1 MNTVENI
8 NKVKRIRGYGEGS
21 VYQRKDCR
29 WVGKYKDEKML
40 KPRYVYGKT
49 EAEARRKLREFKK
62 TIVHGITD
70 CRKVLLSTYI
80 ERWLYT
86 FKAAAVEN
94 TSFDRLESVY
104 YTHIKPTLGGFQ
116 LGNIKAVDIQT
127 LLNQKSTEYSY
138 TIVKM
143 IRQILSEVFQHA
155 YTEGDIL
162 KNPMANVIMAKRS
175 KFKPERK
182 MLILEDAEVK
192 RLEEAAREKYGTG
205 RPLFVH
211 GNLIVFMLH
220 TGLRCGELLAL
231 EWSDIDFESKTVSIN
246 KNLAKV
252 KNRDTGK
259 DTSKSTLQV
268 KGTKTSSSNRIIPL
282 NSKAINALRELQMI
296 YRQCGIKSKYVAC
309 SQKGGFLTNNRMHNL
324 LERMLKHTGIDKPL
338 TIHQLRHTFASRAL
352 NAGVS
357 ISVVSKWMGHAS
369 ISTTYNIYIHAM
381 EQERLT
387 ALDVLEAM

>member
-21 VYQRKDCR
+21 VYQRKDGR

-220 TGLRCGELLAL
+220 TCLRCGELLAL
-231 EWSDIDFESKTVSIN
+231 EWSDIDW
-246 KNLAKV
+246 
-252 KNRDTGK
+252 
-259 DTSKSTLQV
+259 V
-268 KGTKTSSSNRIIPL
+268 KGTITVRRDAQYTPAAGIYVTSPKNGKPRTVDVGPNVLKLLKQLRIEQAE
-282 NSKAINALRELQMI
+282 KAISR
-296 YRQCGIKSKYVAC
+296 YVFTQDN
-309 SQKGGFLTNNRMHNL
+309 SPDIMHPQSPTRYFKKFGQRYSI
-324 LERMLKHTGIDKPL
+324 EDFHPHK
-338 TIHQLRHTFASRAL
+338 LRHPSASIAIT
-352 NAGVS
+352 NGAD
-357 ISVVSKWMGHAS
+357 VVSVS
-369 ISTTYNIYIHAM
+369 
-381 EQERLT
+381 ERLGHSDT
-387 ALDVLEAM
+387 AVTLRMYAHANEESIRRAGQIVRDALKAQDQ

>member
-1 MNTVENI
+1 
-8 NKVKRIRGYGEGS
+8 
-21 VYQRKDCR
+21 
-29 WVGKYKDEKML
+29 ML

-175 KFKPERK
+175 KFKP
-182 MLILEDAEVK
+182 DAEN
-192 RLEEAAREKYGTG
+192 A
-205 RPLFVH
+205 
-211 GNLIVFMLH
+211 
-220 TGLRCGELLAL
+220 
-231 EWSDIDFESKTVSIN
+231 DI
-246 KNLAKV
+246 
-252 KNRDTGK
+252 RGCR
-259 DTSKSTLQV
+259 
-268 KGTKTSSSNRIIPL
+268 G
-282 NSKAINALRELQMI
+282 
-296 YRQCGIKSKYVAC
+296 
-309 SQKGGFLTNNRMHNL
+309 
-324 LERMLKHTGIDKPL
+324 
-338 TIHQLRHTFASRAL
+338 
-352 NAGVS
+352 
-357 ISVVSKWMGHAS
+357 
-369 ISTTYNIYIHAM
+369 
-381 EQERLT
+381 
-387 ALDVLEAM
+387 

>member
-1 MNTVENI
+1 MQRLNGWRKQPCSEI
-8 NKVKRIRGYGEGS
+8 YYDRG
-21 VYQRKDCR
+21 
-29 WVGKYKDEKML
+29 
-40 KPRYVYGKT
+40 
-49 EAEARRKLREFKK
+49 
-62 TIVHGITD
+62 
-70 CRKVLLSTYI
+70 
-80 ERWLYT
+80 
-86 FKAAAVEN
+86 
-94 TSFDRLESVY
+94 
-104 YTHIKPTLGGFQ
+104 
-116 LGNIKAVDIQT
+116 
-127 LLNQKSTEYSY
+127 
-138 TIVKM
+138 
-143 IRQILSEVFQHA
+143 
-155 YTEGDIL
+155 
-162 KNPMANVIMAKRS
+162 
-175 KFKPERK
+175 
-182 MLILEDAEVK
+182 
-192 RLEEAAREKYGTG
+192 EKYGTG